1 MEVIGVREIV
11 IERFDFQEQYGDKL
25 SEHLKPCPFCG
36 SRAYPIIVKGEKY
49 KAICIECE
57 ECGARSAA
65 IENKLIS
72 YWKPCAKND
81 WKSTVEQASKIYAFE
96 LLNNWNRRTIDG

>member
-1 MEVIGVREIV
+1 MNIE
-11 IERFDFQEQYGDKL
+11 ERFKLQEYYDGKL

-36 SRAYPIIVKGEKY
+36 SRAFPTIVKGEKY

-57 ECGARSAA
+57 ECGARSSA

-72 YWKPCAKND
+72 YWKPCSKND
-81 WKSTVEQASKIYAFE
+81 WESTVAQASRIYAVE
-96 LLNNWNRRTIDG
+96 LLNDWNRRTTDE